1 MNRRVEIR
9 EKTVEELNA
18 MPMNELIQ
26 EHDRILSVW
35 SEAEGRYVGIED
47 ALDELRDC
55 DEYTAQQTGKLI
67 AIKRDAWRDVLAASN
82 YAARVSKVRSDR
94 TPDPLEKLGEFLA
107 NYPIEKEA

>member
-67 AIKRDAWRDVLAASN
+67 AIKRDAWQDVLAASS
-82 YAARVSKVRSDR
+82 YSARVSKVLSER
-94 TPDPLEKLGEFLA
+94 TPDPFEKLEEFLA
-107 NYPIEKEA
+107 NYPIKKEA